1 MIIKPSKIDC
11 KSANIVAP
19 RLILQDGSDD
29 LYISIETYLK
39 NSGDFFVNEYI
50 IIDARQLVKSVNW
63 DQLIGI
69 LKIHSISVLG
79 ILANG
84 DNLISALDKGLINIS
99 SGKEEIYNSN
109 DLSYHKDTKNNNRK
123 LGTLL
128 IDKPLRSGQ
137 KIYAN
142 EKDLIVIGMVSPGA
156 EIIADG
162 NIHVYGPLRGKAI
175 AGANGDTDSRIF
187 TTQFDAELLAIAGIY
202 KIFDNNLNGDMYN
215 KKLFAKLQ
223 NEKITIK
230 LL

>member
-1 MIIKPSKIDC
+1 MITKTSKIDC
-11 KSANIVAP
+11 KSANIIAP
-19 RLILQDGSDD
+19 KLILQDSNDD
-29 LYISIETYLK
+29 LYSTIKTYLE
-39 NSGDFFVNEYI
+39 NSGNFFENEYI
-50 IIDARQLVKSVNW
+50 IVDVSLLTKLVNW
-63 DQLIGI
+63 NRLIEI
-69 LKIHSISVLG
+69 VKVYNINIIG

-84 DNLISALDKGLINIS
+84 DNLISALDIGLINLS
-99 SGKEEIYNSN
+99 SNRENIN
-109 DLSYHKDTKNNNRK
+109 DSSDSSYHKKTESKQFEP
-123 LGTLL
+123 LL

-142 EKDLIVIGMVSPGA
+142 GTDLIVIGMVSPGA

-175 AGANGDTDSRIF
+175 AGASGNTDSRIF

-215 KKLFAKLQ
+215 KKLFAKLH
-223 NEKITIK
+223 NEKISIK